1 MMKKIIN
8 FLLVLALGM
17 FLGYIFQPTIDK
29 KVSEKAPVALQQK
42 IKNRQ
47 NKWNADV
54 NQKMGEMKEKKAE
67 KEQE

>member
-1 MMKKIIN
+1 MKKIIN